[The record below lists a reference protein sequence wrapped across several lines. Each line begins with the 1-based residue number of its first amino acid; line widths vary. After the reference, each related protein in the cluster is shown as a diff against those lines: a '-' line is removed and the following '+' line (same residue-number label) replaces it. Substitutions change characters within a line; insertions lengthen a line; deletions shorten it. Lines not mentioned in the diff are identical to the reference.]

1 MKSKLWLLALLGA
14 VLCAAPVIADDGFY
28 VIAGGGKAGTQI
40 NSVPYT
46 ITSPGLYCLEKNLSY
61 SATTG
66 YAIAVAASDVTL
78 DLMGFCL
85 TGPGKASGPN
95 HGININQV
103 INNVEIRNGTI
114 KAFGGH
120 GIIGQFNSPNDAGIR
135 VIGLRASGNGGAGLF
150 LDGYNHLVAGCSL
163 LNNGGHGAL
172 IGQGMLKG
180 NHAYNNGS
188 QGVSVLTVT
197 GEGSTISGN
206 VCRDN
211 GKMGIYAAAGSTV
224 ADNTV
229 RGNGD
234 WGIIAEDGST
244 VMRNTSR
251 ENLFAGIK
259 TGAYCLI
266 SNNTTQGV
274 MAGPGSILVDNAV
287 FYSMD

>member
-46 ITSPGLYCLEKNLSY
+46 ITSPGLYCLAKNLSY

-95 HGININQV
+95 HGIHINQG

-114 KAFGGH
+114 NAFGGH

-135 VIGLRASGNGGAGLF
+135 VIGLRASGNGGPGLA
-150 LDGYNHLVAGCSL
+150 LNGYDHLVAGCSL

-180 NHAYNNGS
+180 NHAYNNGAR
-188 QGVSVLTVT
+188 GVSIVA
-197 GEGSTISGN
+197 GEGSTVSGN
-206 VCRDN
+206 VCRAN
-211 GKMGIYAAAGSTV
+211 GEDGILAAFGSTV

-229 RGNGD
+229 MGNGGN
-234 WGIIAEDGST
+234 GISTGEGST

-251 ENLFAGIK
+251 GNINGGII
-259 TGAYCLI
+259 TGPNCLI
-266 SNNTTQGV
+266 SNNTTQGLTF
-274 MAGPGSILVDNAV
+274 GPGSTSVNNV
-287 FYSMD
+287 VY